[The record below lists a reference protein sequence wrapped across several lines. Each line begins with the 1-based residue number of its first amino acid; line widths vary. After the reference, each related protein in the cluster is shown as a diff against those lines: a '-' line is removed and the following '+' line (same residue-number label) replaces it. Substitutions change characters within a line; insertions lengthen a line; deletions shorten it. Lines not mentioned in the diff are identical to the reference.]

1 MLLVVSRDLN
11 MPNMRF
17 HSRSWISGAALF
29 GFMIPPASAADAG
42 AEIEAGTTYE
52 QLTND
57 KPDWKSLYLDASK
70 TFAPRQTLYGTVRE
84 TERFDLRDFELAA
97 GYAHPLGE
105 KWTAVIEASY
115 SPDHN
120 VLAEASGFGQVYWE
134 AGGGWV
140 LNGGG
145 RFSSYTDKDA
155 RVLTAGVERY
165 F

>member
-1 MLLVVSRDLN
+1 MLPVVSRDMN

-17 HSRSWISGAALF
+17 HSRPWISAAALF

-84 TERFDLRDFELAA
+84 TERFELRDFEVAA
-97 GYAHPLGE
+97 GYSHPFGA
-105 KWTAVIEASY
+105 KWTGVIEASH

-120 VLAEASGFGQVYWE
+120 VLAAESAFGQLYW
-134 AGGGWV
+134 
-140 LNGGG
+140 
-145 RFSSYTDKDA
+145 
-155 RVLTAGVERY
+155 TA
-165 F
+165 